1 MFDSEAEWL
10 DYLATAG
17 LDLQQPA
24 PKAGQNK
31 GTNVTCQRWTSRQYK
46 YNKYNESS
54 LIIHNNT
61 ISRLVTVTPGSVGY
75 LVSSE
80 DMKRCTVQYKVTC
93 NTILNLLK
101 GDTNQVMC

>member
-1 MFDSEAEWL
+1 M
-10 DYLATAG
+10 AG
-17 LDLQQPA
+17 LPRHRRPRPAAAGQQGGPEQGDQRHLPAMDLQAIQ
-24 PKAGQNK
+24 Q
-31 GTNVTCQRWTSRQYK
+31 

-61 ISRLVTVTPGSVGY
+61 ISRLVTVIPGSVGY
-75 LVSSE
+75 VVFSE

-93 NTILNLLK
+93 NTILNLVK

>member
-1 MFDSEAEWL
+1 MARVPRHRRPRP
-10 DYLATAG
+10 AAAG
-17 LDLQQPA
+17 QQGGPEQGDQRHLPAMDLQAIQ
-24 PKAGQNK
+24 
-31 GTNVTCQRWTSRQYK
+31 
-46 YNKYNESS
+46 YNKYNENS
-54 LIIHNNT
+54 LIIHHNT
-61 ISRLVTVTPGSVGY
+61 TSRLVTVTPGSVGY